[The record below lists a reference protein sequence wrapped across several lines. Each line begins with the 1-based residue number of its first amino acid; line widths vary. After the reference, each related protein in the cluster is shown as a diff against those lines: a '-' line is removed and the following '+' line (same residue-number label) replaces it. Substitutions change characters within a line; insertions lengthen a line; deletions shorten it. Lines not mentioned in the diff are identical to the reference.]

1 MYVLACTF
9 LQTTE
14 KKSICL
20 PRAANPAMSAPA
32 KGLSFGPDGRSG
44 RV

>member
-1 MYVLACTF
+1 MHWHVHVWK
-9 LQTTE
+9 QPQ
-14 KKSICL
+14 KSICL